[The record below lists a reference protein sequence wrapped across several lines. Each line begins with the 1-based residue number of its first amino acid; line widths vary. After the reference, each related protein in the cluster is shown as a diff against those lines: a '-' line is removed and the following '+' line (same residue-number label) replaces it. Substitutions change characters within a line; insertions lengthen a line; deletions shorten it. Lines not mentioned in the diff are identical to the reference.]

1 MKRLFALLCMF
12 ALVFS
17 MDLEINQVSIGY
29 YEYKVKELNAVNTS
43 LQILVMKDGKQF
55 YVEDVPGYDGLYR
68 GSLTLRTP
76 GQYLIAA
83 SNPQTGAS
91 AEAGLIVSSPV
102 LSEEFQ
108 ENFTAGQEQAIEENI
123 SIPAQELIPGLP
135 FIIVGIFVILIAL
148 LVFGNPLKK
157 K

>member
-1 MKRLFALLCMF
+1 MKRIFALLCMF

-43 LQILVMKDGKQF
+43 LQVVVMKDGKQF
-55 YVEDVPGYDGLYR
+55 YVEDVPKYDGLQR

-76 GQYLIAA
+76 GQYLITAF
-83 SNPQTGAS
+83 NPQTGAS
-91 AEAGLIVSSPV
+91 AEVGLVVSSPV

-108 ENFTAGQEQAIEENI
+108 QNFSAEQNQAIEEKI
-123 SIPAQELIPGLP
+123 SIPSEELIPGLP
-135 FIIVGIFVILIAL
+135 FIIVGISVVLIAL